1 MESWYVSCKLQP
13 AIILQVCC
21 HSQQGDDLSAVGN
34 DLSAVWSR
42 MRGRAMT
49 KATRPPR
56 QSFVSWSTML
66 STAAARTACLAP
78 RTVAVRTSRR
88 SVAVRACK

>member
-1 MESWYVSCKLQP
+1 
-13 AIILQVCC
+13 
-21 HSQQGDDLSAVGN
+21 
-34 DLSAVWSR
+34 
-42 MRGRAMT
+42 MT